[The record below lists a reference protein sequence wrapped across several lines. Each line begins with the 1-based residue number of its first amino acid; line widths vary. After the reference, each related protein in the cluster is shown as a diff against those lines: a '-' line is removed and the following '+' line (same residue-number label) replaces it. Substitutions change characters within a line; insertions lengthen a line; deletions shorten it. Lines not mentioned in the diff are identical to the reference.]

1 MINIVQKATLLALS
15 AAAVYAATEGE
26 NLAQQ
31 GAHAYWNKRYDAAF
45 VNFKKACELGNGD
58 GCAYLGMA
66 YEEGI
71 SVKKDKDKALNYYQK
86 ACKLGSKQ
94 SCENYKKFQ
103 KQ

>member
-1 MINIVQKATLLALS
+1 MTINIRVAVLTLIS
-15 AAAVYAATEGE
+15 VAAFASPQAD

-31 GAHAYWNKRYDAAF
+31 GAHAYWNKKYDVAF
-45 VNFKKACELGNGD
+45 KNFKKACELGSGE
-58 GCAYLGMA
+58 GCAYMGMA

-71 SVKKDKDKALNYYQK
+71 SVKKEAQKAAEYYQK

-94 SCENYKKFQ
+94 SCENYKKMQ